1 MKSPDRDVK
10 QSLVYVNQELRE
22 IQEAGIQSAMHPVNG
37 IQGFPGI
44 SVLKNP
50 LANQETWIRPLSWED
65 PLEKEMTTHSSIL
78 AWEIP
83 WTEEWWATVDGV
95 KKEPDK
101 TQQLNKATVKWY
113 LQALDY
119 IRTQRVQ
126 VQKDRRRGER
136 TEPNNTT
143 NV

>member
-83 WTEEWWATVDGV
+83 WMESLA
-95 KKEPDK
+95 
-101 TQQLNKATVKWY
+101 
-113 LQALDY
+113 DY
-119 IRTQRVQ
+119 IPQGCKESDMTQATKQQRSTVLAF
-126 VQKDRRRGER
+126 VCL
-136 TEPNNTT
+136 TSHL
-143 NV
+143 V